1 MRLLLVAGKGRARDR
16 CLEELGLLGAECD
29 VAANPDELLR
39 ATRNAPYSGVLFDVP
54 TVVREKDF
62 DKKLLHALAE
72 VFPSA
77 KIKHDVATDTVCALG
92 TDAGPVSQGG
102 LSVFVAAC
110 RDFLPRTLRR
120 GERIDAHLPA
130 VLWRTPPDGSD
141 AGERTCTTNISFLGC
156 FLFTAT
162 TWSASETAWVEF
174 PDVSPQPV
182 RARVAWVEPWGRRRA
197 IPGIGL
203 AFLDIPKA
211 FFEEMRRL
219 GCEPVDFDIASSKK
233 AL

>member
-16 CLEELGLLGAECD
+16 YIEELALLETECD
-29 VAANPDELLR
+29 VASTPGELLR

-54 TVVREKDF
+54 TILREKTF
-62 DKKLLHALAE
+62 DKKFLRSLAE
-72 VFPSA
+72 VYPSA
-77 KIKHDVATDTVCALG
+77 KIKHDTATDTVCALG
-92 TDAGPVSQGG
+92 TEAASATEGG

-110 RDFLPRTLRR
+110 RDFLPRSLRQ

-130 VLWRTPPDGSD
+130 VLWRTPPDGSN

-156 FLFTAT
+156 FLFTTAT
-162 TWSASETAWVEF
+162 WTASETAWVEF
-174 PDVSPQPV
+174 PDVTPQPI
-182 RARVAWVEPWGRRRA
+182 RARVAWFEPWGRRRA

-203 AFLDIPKA
+203 AFLDIPEV

-219 GCEPVDFDIASSKK
+219 GCQPVDFDIASSPKG
-233 AL
+233 L